1 GALTGRRAAALPQP
15 ARGAGE
21 PLEDR
26 SGERMIA
33 ELERDA
39 GGVVERIEIVREA
52 VGELEERLDQ
62 RAAGRAPLEPRELAQ
77 GVGVRAIVGERAAER
92 GLGGLRIAGALTR
105 PRRHLA
111 LERATERGL
120 DRPRRRDARG
130 ETGGE
135 RRERARFFRV
145 SLQRSDELL

>member
-1 GALTGRRAAALPQP
+1 RAVAQAIDGARVVVRLGREPDELALRPGRAGVGGALTGRRAAALPQP

-111 LERATERGL
+111 RERAT
-120 DRPRRRDARG
+120 
-130 ETGGE
+130 
-135 RRERARFFRV
+135 
-145 SLQRSDELL
+145 